1 MQHQPLGDE
10 IHGDVSDGK
19 SAAIGKGINQHE
31 QNVNVNFP
39 PPWNPSQG
47 HGQGEGLSMAAE
59 QRLDTEIRKLRD
71 LVSEMNAGIVALT
84 LQLKFE
90 TDSRKERTE
99 SQERIVNTLADG
111 LKAQIMAI
119 TVRINELELLA
130 AGLARQRG
138 QRDPVI
144 VTFASVITLVL
155 IVIAWALIRS
165 GGI

>member
-138 QRDPVI
+138 QRDPLQIAGGVI
-144 VTFASVITLVL
+144 VIVL
-155 IVIAWALIRS
+155 LAVIAWNLIGV
-165 GGI
+165 GGL